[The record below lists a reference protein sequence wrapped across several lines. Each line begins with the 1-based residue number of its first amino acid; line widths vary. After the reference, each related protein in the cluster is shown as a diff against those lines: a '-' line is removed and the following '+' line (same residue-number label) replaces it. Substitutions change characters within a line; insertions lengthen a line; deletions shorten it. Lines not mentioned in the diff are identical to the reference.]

1 MNADWLWLPIGSI
14 RTSTLI
20 SAVVLFLAIV
30 IARRDPL
37 RGVVA
42 VVAWTALFEIVYQA
56 VGIVGFHWAVGN
68 WIWETG
74 ALAGWLI
81 LASVLGISPD
91 WRVMILFI
99 VLMAVWIATGYH
111 YNVAGQISPI
121 NVRDELLNEA
131 SKSALALAYLIG
143 ALRRSATEFASPSAG
158 LGKR

>member
-42 VVAWTALFEIVYQA
+42 VVAWTALFEIIYQA
-56 VGIVGFHWAVGN
+56 IGIVGFHWAVGN

-81 LASVLGISPD
+81 LASVLGIWPD

-99 VLMAVWIATGYH
+99 VLMAGWVATGYH
-111 YNVAGQISPI
+111 YNLDGPSSPLHI
-121 NVRDELLNEA
+121 RGELLNA
-131 SKSALALAYLIG
+131 TGKSPPAVAFSVG
-143 ALRRSATEFASPSAG
+143 GGR
-158 LGKR
+158 